1 MTEPAHLGKYR
12 IEGVLGRGAMGV
24 VYKAVDPHI
33 ERMVAIKTVRKDVV
47 DADVA
52 DQFMARFR
60 NEARAAGRLHHP
72 NIVSIYEYGEDA
84 DMAYIAMEY
93 VDGTGLRE
101 YLNRKAQFELAQ
113 IVAIMSQLL
122 QALEYAHDRGVV
134 HRDIKPA
141 NLILTHGGTLKVA
154 DFGIARIDASSLTMT
169 GLVMGTPS
177 YMAPEQ
183 CQGKA
188 SDHRADL
195 FSAGVVFYELVTG
208 RKPFV
213 GALESIAYQ
222 ICHEDPPP
230 PSQVSA
236 IELPSGMDPLMATAL
251 AKDPELR
258 FQNARAF
265 QFALRLAAGEA
276 APAASAAETTVLN
289 LAGVPLEPA
298 GPAVWDDTV
307 LTTVERQLAH
317 FVGPLAKVMVRQ
329 AAPQAHDVH
338 ELYALLA
345 AKIEDPERRRL
356 FVSAPAVSEA
366 SGPHGAPTHPSG
378 AARHGTHVT
387 EARHATASRTHTP
400 RPLEPAFVD
409 QTTARLAVYIGPI
422 AKVLARKAA
431 QRARNADEFVQLCA
445 EHIGTQDRHAFLREI
460 GYGEP

>member
-1 MTEPAHLGKYR
+1 
-12 IEGVLGRGAMGV
+12 MGV
-24 VYKAVDPHI
+24 VYKAIDPHI
-33 ERMVAIKTVRKDVV
+33 ERAVAIKTVRKDVV
-47 DADVA
+47 DAEVA
-52 DQFMARFR
+52 EQFMARFR

-84 DMAYIAMEY
+84 DIAYIAMEY

-101 YLNRKAQFELAQ
+101 YLNRKAQFDLPQ
-113 IVAIMSQLL
+113 LVAIMSQLL
-122 QALEYAHDRGVV
+122 QALEFAHDRGVV

-183 CQGKA
+183 CQGKP
-188 SDHRADL
+188 SDHRADI
-195 FSAGVVFYELVTG
+195 FSAGVVFYELLTG
-208 RKPFV
+208 RKPFT
-213 GALESIAYQ
+213 GALESVAYQ
-222 ICHEDPPP
+222 ICHENPPP
-230 PSQVSA
+230 PSQVSTLQ
-236 IELPSGMDPLMATAL
+236 LPSEVDALVATAL

-265 QFALRLAAGEA
+265 LFALRLAAGEA
-276 APAASAAETTVLN
+276 AALSAAETTVLN
-289 LAGVPLEPA
+289 LSAVPLQPA

-317 FVGPLAKVMVRQ
+317 FVGPLAKVMVRH

-338 ELYALLA
+338 ELYTLLA
-345 AKIEDPERRRL
+345 VNIDDPEQRRR
-356 FVSAPAVSEA
+356 FISAPAVSEA
-366 SGPHGAPTHPSG
+366 SGPHGAGAHSSG
-378 AARHGTHVT
+378 
-387 EARHATASRTHTP
+387 ARHATHAATAHPATASRSHVP

-409 QTTARLAVYIGPI
+409 QTAARLAVYLGPI

-431 QRARNADEFVQLCA
+431 QRARNADEFALLCA
-445 EHIGTQDRHAFLREI
+445 EHVGTQDRTTFLREI